1 MKISLLFATP
11 AFLIFGCT
19 SAIDDTIKQ
28 GSFNSC
34 PDYTVETLVNGFFAD
49 PVWESF
55 VSPDDDKYHLNVSG
69 GILYGDEDANALIQF
84 ELLGEDNWQI
94 NAFEIDNVPQN
105 DFVIEALVTTMCD
118 EMTNS

>member
-1 MKISLLFATP
+1 MKRSFLFAIP

-34 PDYTVETLVNGFFAD
+34 PSYTVETLVNGFIAD

-69 GILYGDEDANALIQF
+69 VILYDDEDANAVIQF
-84 ELLGEDNWQI
+84 EVLEEESWQI

-105 DFVIEALVTTMCD
+105 DFVIEELVTAMCD
-118 EMTNS
+118 EMTNL

>member
-1 MKISLLFATP
+1 MTRYLFFAIP
-11 AFLIFGCT
+11 ALVLVSCT
-19 SAIDDTIKQ
+19 SAFDDSIKQ

-34 PDYTVETLVNGFFAD
+34 PDYTVETLVNGFFSD

-69 GILYGDEDANALIQF
+69 GILYGEEDANALIQF
-84 ELLGEDNWQI
+84 EFLEEDNWQI
-94 NAFEIDNVPQN
+94 NAFEINNVPQN
-105 DFVIEALVTTMCD
+105 DFIIEELVVAMCD